1 MHRIPL
7 NLDLTAIRGLEVI
20 QIGVTQHEVIIK
32 LHPASSITLEGGWML
47 RDAAGAIVDR
57 SMEHG
62 RRKEL
67 KLHRLIGLRVEGAE
81 VLDDYHLNIGFGR
94 LRLEIRSAPERLE
107 SFSIMHPGLNLFA

>member
-32 LHPASSITLEGGWML
+32 LHPASSITLEGGWLL
-47 RDAAGAIVDR
+47 RDAAGAVVDR

-67 KLHRLIGLRVEGAE
+67 KLHRLIG
-81 VLDDYHLNIGFGR
+81 

>member
-7 NLDLTAIRGLEVI
+7 NLD
-20 QIGVTQHEVIIK
+20 EVIIK
-32 LHPASSITLEGGWML
+32 LHPASSITLEGGWLL
-47 RDAAGAIVDR
+47 RDAAGAVVDR